1 MYCEILKPYL
11 ILLMDEEEIVGYV
24 DCVSECRGLVKGVL
38 EALESIGAIR
48 RDISGGDW
56 CGELC
61 LTVIEFPLT
70 GVVCVKHVGVEYM
83 R

>member
-38 EALESIGAIR
+38 EALERIGAIR

-56 CGELC
+56 C
-61 LTVIEFPLT
+61 
-70 GVVCVKHVGVEYM
+70 
-83 R
+83 